1 LEQRIINENSEK
13 RTYTVREIAEM
24 LRISERAAYYL
35 CKTTTDFK
43 VLSLGRS
50 VRINK
55 NSFDEWFS

>member
-1 LEQRIINENSEK
+1 MEQRSINENSEK
-13 RTYTVREIAEM
+13 RTYTVQEIAKM
-24 LRISERAAYYL
+24 LRISERTAYYL

-55 NSFDEWFS
+55 ISFDEWFS

>member
-1 LEQRIINENSEK
+1 MEQSINNSSEK
-13 RTYTVREIAEM
+13 RTYTVQEIAKM

-50 VRINK
+50 VRINRI
-55 NSFDEWFS
+55 SFDEWFS